1 MNDEMEKEC
10 GGEATTTIIDE
21 INKVN
26 ENKDDENSP
35 QRKEEEKVSG

>member
-26 ENKDDENSP
+26 ENSP
-35 QRKEEEKVSG
+35 QRKEEEKISG